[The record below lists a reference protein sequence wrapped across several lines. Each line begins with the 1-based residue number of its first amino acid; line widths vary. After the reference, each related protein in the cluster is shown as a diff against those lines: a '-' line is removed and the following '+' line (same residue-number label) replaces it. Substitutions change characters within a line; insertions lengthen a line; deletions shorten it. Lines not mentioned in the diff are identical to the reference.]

1 MTGKTEAEYTIG
13 KDVDLKQEQQRT
25 LAAPQLPANLV
36 LRMMFSF
43 FDLVYG
49 RERTLPKFKVLEIL
63 ARYPYWAWENGAYHR
78 LSRLYS
84 TSAQAP
90 PARTEDLLRLIELAR
105 DSQDNEQWHLL
116 LLEEIIHSKGIK
128 LSRLHHCLIPSIM
141 TFGYNLL
148 SKLIFRVSPAW
159 SYKMNAAFESH
170 AEHEYM
176 RLAADHPEW
185 DEEPVHSIYFDRYPR
200 QNTLNDLL
208 RRIALDERD
217 HMNHSLNEAKKPRG
231 SKETSE

>member
-13 KDVDLKQEQQRT
+13 KDVDLKLEQQRT
-25 LAAPQLPANLV
+25 LAAPRLPANPV
-36 LRMMFSF
+36 LKMMFSIM
-43 FDLVYG
+43 DLLYG
-49 RERTLPKFKVLEIL
+49 KKGSLPKFKVLEIL
-63 ARYPYWAWENGAYHR
+63 ARYPYWAWENGAYHK

-84 TSAQAP
+84 TTTRAP
-90 PARTEDLLRLIELAR
+90 AAETENLLRLIELGRA
-105 DSQDNEQWHLL
+105 SQDNEQWHLL
-116 LLEEIIHSKGIK
+116 LLEEIIHGKGIK
-128 LSRLHHCLIPSIM
+128 LSRLHYCLIPRVM

-148 SKLIFRVSPAW
+148 SKLIFRTNPAW

-176 RLAADHPEW
+176 RMAADHPEW
-185 DEEPVHSIYFDRYPR
+185 DEEPVDSVYFDRYPR

-217 HMNHSLNEAKKPRG
+217 HMNHSL
-231 SKETSE
+231 ETAGMIS